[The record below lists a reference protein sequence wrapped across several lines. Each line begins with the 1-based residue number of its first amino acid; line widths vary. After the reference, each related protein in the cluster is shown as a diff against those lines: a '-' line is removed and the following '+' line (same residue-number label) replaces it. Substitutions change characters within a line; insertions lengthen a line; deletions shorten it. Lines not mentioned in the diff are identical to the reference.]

1 MTPFMSQLEPCSIHP
16 RAMLSIH
23 LRAKAKLSDAKQ
35 NSLPLSLS
43 LSLPLGIVFAN
54 GTTQNAACVEPRARC
69 RFWKI
74 DHE

>member
-35 NSLPLSLS
+35 SSLSLS
-43 LSLPLGIVFAN
+43 LSALFSQMSRHKTQRASSLGRVADS
-54 GTTQNAACVEPRARC
+54 GR
-69 RFWKI
+69 
-74 DHE
+74 

>member
-35 NSLPLSLS
+35 SSLSLS
-43 LSLPLGIVFAN
+43 LSLSALFSQMARHKTQRASSLGRVADS
-54 GTTQNAACVEPRARC
+54 GR
-69 RFWKI
+69 
-74 DHE
+74 

>member
-1 MTPFMSQLEPCSIHP
+1 MTPFMSQLELCSIHP

-35 NSLPLSLS
+35 SSLPLSLS
-43 LSLPLGIVFAN
+43 LPLGVVFAN
-54 GTTQNAACVEPRARC
+54 GTTQNAACVEPPARC